1 MVSLVIR
8 ELQPGDEI
16 PLIQLGRE
24 MWEESE
30 NFSRHPL
37 NEEKLKQLAMV
48 VHTSDFL
55 SCFVADSDVGPQGIW
70 VGCVQPLW
78 YSNDLSVSDIVFYVR
93 KKYRGSS
100 AALRLLKS
108 AENWS
113 REVGAT
119 EINIGLSSGIDTERT
134 TCFFNKLSYV
144 YKAVQ
149 MTKEINNVL

>member
-78 YSNDLSVSDIVFYVR
+78 YSDDLSVNDIVFYVR

-100 AALRLLKS
+100 AALRLLKA
-108 AENWS
+108 AENWGVN
-113 REVGAT
+113 RGAT
-119 EINIGLSSGIDTERT
+119 EINIGLSSGIVTEKT
-134 TCFFNKLSYV
+134 MCFFNKLLYV
-144 YKAVQ
+144 HTAAQ